1 MNFKDGSLGTMLA
14 KSLMV
19 KGVCTALV
27 TGVGPNTV
35 SGVIASKT
43 MTENDPTLL
52 MKKLE
57 NMAG

>member
-1 MNFKDGSLGTMLA
+1 MLA

-27 TGVGPNTV
+27 VGVGSSTV

-43 MTENDPTLL
+43 MCENDPTLL